1 MAPVVENEVPASNSE
16 ALAPASEAPA
26 PEAVSG
32 SMFGGL
38 LDLALNM
45 FGSGG
50 QRAAAP
56 TAAPEQPTFQT
67 AAFHPRAQRRG
78 AGMGMGR
85 RRLGRGRMA
94 GPAPDLGSPDVE
106 APAPEIAPVVEAPA
120 PAVEAPAPVVEAPAP
135 AIAAPVAATPEV
147 ATPTVE
153 APAPAVEAPK
163 TAQEVVKAV
172 EAKVDTAPA
181 KTEEAPAPGTM
192 GHRPTGDKMG
202 AVWDS
207 NQRDVANMDLEL
219 TKSQQGEL
227 DRFKKIYAENLEKYE
242 AVSKETG
249 IPPMLIAAIHY
260 RESSMNFGTYL
271 HQGDKL
277 GKPAVHVPS
286 NIPVFDEWAPAAVH
300 ALNMKKNIRD
310 QVGLTADSKDP
321 VAMATYAEA
330 YNGLGYHNRGLASP
344 YLYAGSDVYTG
355 GMYVADGKFSSTA
368 KDKRLGVMT
377 IMKAME
383 GFDPKAVGTPDMN
396 ANSAAWQQ
404 VIEGNSVLKKDSHG
418 DAVTALQLR
427 MKSSG
432 IEVDADGKFGPK
444 TRAAVIE
451 FQKANGLKPDG
462 IVGPATSALL
472 QSQADKAEAARKA
485 AAAPAE
491 PAKEATAPAPA
502 PKVEEPAPKVE
513 EPAAKVEEPAKV
525 EAPKV
530 EEPAKDAP
538 KTEDAPVAGAKTEP
552 SPAMKAAADAYLAKV
567 PADMKEEAA
576 ANVPRILAECA
587 AAGVTD
593 PNQVAYILAT
603 AQHESGFGKEKYSRS
618 VSLVEDNN
626 KYTQNAD
633 GTWSAK
639 HHLTGNTV
647 TANSEA
653 ELDTLY
659 WNTAYGNRTDLGN
672 RPGTNDGSD
681 YRGRGFVQLTG
692 RDNYSKMT
700 DILQEQG
707 YTYTVDGVTYG
718 TKENPI
724 DLLKHPEHVN
734 LAPDLAARILVE
746 GMVRGTFTTKKLDDY
761 IDGDDVDFFNA
772 RKIINGKDKA
782 SDIEK
787 IAIKYSESG
796 ADWSAAVKDP
806 VVKTEEV
813 QPTKPEPV
821 KESAPPEVVVAD
833 PEKKEGTTPTGAK
846 LTPDQQQKHLTEI
859 DSILAAKWGA
869 TKVGRDVTTDETSA
883 KLVQRSLVELG
894 YLPPDTKI
902 DGKWGPISTNALM
915 AFQVANSGVDQIE
928 KGVDAKGK
936 PIYMTDKDDPRLK
949 GIVTGKLDEATKK
962 KLLDSLT
969 SQKDAITKDGALP
982 ELKLMR
988 ELGDTPEQK
997 AALEKAF
1004 KANGMDPALM
1014 KSLDTNAYSKL
1025 GLRPHVL
1032 ASAID
1037 GWENAYAAGAT
1048 KSTIIT
1054 VTDYELP
1061 GNMRRSFTIDLSK
1074 MGAAPIL
1081 HEVMAHGSGSD
1092 NGDGSGIWSTKFAGA
1107 QSDGSHQSMLGGFI
1121 SGRKGYQGSK
1131 VSGTTVEGL
1140 EKGVNDMAEPRLVR
1154 THAPTKD
1161 TWNSESVIGRN
1172 MGYHSWGC
1180 MVMDRQGAADFKKLT
1195 ESQGGTYMFNFSPH
1209 EQYWK
1214 KTNAVNGD

>member
-1 MAPVVENEVPASNSE
+1 
-16 ALAPASEAPA
+16 
-26 PEAVSG
+26 
-32 SMFGGL
+32 MFGGL

-45 FGSGG
+45 FGSGD
-50 QRAAAP
+50 RAAPPSAP
-56 TAAPEQPTFQT
+56 QQPVMAAGTM
-67 AAFHPRAQRRG
+67 RSGRRG
-78 AGMGMGR
+78 QMGR
-85 RRLGRGRMA
+85 RRNGRGRF
-94 GPAPDLGSPDVE
+94 APSSPE
-106 APAPEIAPVVEAPA
+106 
-120 PAVEAPAPVVEAPAP
+120 
-135 AIAAPVAATPEV
+135 AATPEV
-147 ATPTVE
+147 ATPEVAPVVE
-153 APAPAVEAPK
+153 AAAPAVDIPASVAPAVAAPAPAPAVEAPK

-172 EAKVDTAPA
+172 EAKVDAEPA
-181 KTEEAPAPGTM
+181 KTEEGPAPGTM

-202 AVWDS
+202 SVWDS
-207 NQRDVANMDLEL
+207 NKRDVANMDLEL

-227 DRFKKIYAENLEKYE
+227 DHFKKVYAANLEKYE
-242 AVSKETG
+242 SVSKETG

-286 NIPVFDEWAPAAVH
+286 NIPVFNEWSEAAVH
-300 ALNMKKNIRD
+300 ALNMKKSIRD
-310 QVGLTADSKDP
+310 QVGLTGDSVDP

-330 YNGLGYHNRGLASP
+330 YNGLGYHNKGLASP

-377 IMKAME
+377 ILKAME
-383 GFDPKAVGTPDMN
+383 GFDPKAVGAPDMN
-396 ANSAAWQQ
+396 ASSAAWQR
-404 VIEGNSVLKKDSHG
+404 VMDGEGVLKKDSHG

-427 MKSSG
+427 MKASG
-432 IEVDADGKFGPK
+432 VEIDADGKFGPK
-444 TRAAVIE
+444 TKSAVIA

-472 QSQADKAEAARKA
+472 QSQADKAEAAKKA
-485 AAAPAE
+485 PTAPGTPAPAKPAAPA
-491 PAKEATAPAPA
+491 TGA
-502 PKVEEPAPKVE
+502 PKTEEAKVDAPKT
-513 EPAAKVEEPAKV
+513 EEPAKV
-525 EAPKV
+525 EAPKT

-538 KTEDAPVAGAKTEP
+538 KTETGKTGA

-567 PADMKEEAA
+567 PADMKEKAA
-576 ANVPRILAECA
+576 ENVPRILAECA

-626 KYTQNAD
+626 RFTKNAD

-639 HHLTGNTV
+639 HHLTGKTV

-659 WNTAYGNRTDLGN
+659 WNKAYGHRTDLGN

-700 DILQEQG
+700 NILSEQG

-724 DLLKHPEHVN
+724 DLLKHPDHVN

-746 GMVRGTFTTKKLDDY
+746 GMVRGSFTSKKLDDY

-772 RKIINGKDKA
+772 RKIINGKDRA
-782 SDIEK
+782 GDIEK

-806 VVKTEEV
+806 VVKTEPV
-813 QPTKPEPV
+813 QATPAAPAKETKPG
-821 KESAPPEVVVAD
+821 EVVVAD
-833 PEKKEGTTPTGAK
+833 PTKKEGSQPAPTGAK
-846 LTPDQQQKHLTEI
+846 LTPDQQKQHLTEI

-894 YLPPDTKI
+894 YLPAGTKI

-915 AFQVANSGVDQIE
+915 AFQVANSGVDKIE
-928 KGVDAKGK
+928 KGVDASGK

-969 SQKDAITKDGALP
+969 AQKDAINKDGALP
-982 ELKLMR
+982 ELKIMR

-1048 KSTIIT
+1048 KSTIVT

-1061 GNMRRSFTIDLSK
+1061 GNMRRTFTIDLAK
-1074 MGAAPIL
+1074 MGSTPIL
-1081 HEVMAHGSGSD
+1081 HEVMAHGSGTD
-1092 NGDGSGIWSTKFAGA
+1092 KGDGSGIWSTKFSGA

-1121 SGRKGYQGSK
+1121 AGRKGYQGSK